1 MPWRVTESSCRACGL
16 KTKIVVET
24 GDGQVTRHLF
34 LEPATG
40 ISDEIVT
47 HTQKLQ
53 YLREIERM
61 RVERHMSSGLTMR
74 EIEEMKI
81 FHSTEAQDRYLKNVQ
96 QSKTLSQMIRNEEQ
110 YADPVKNEERMLRNA
125 KLFGNN
131 GPP

>member
-1 MPWRVTESSCRACGL
+1 
-16 KTKIVVET
+16 
-24 GDGQVTRHLF
+24 
-34 LEPATG
+34 
-40 ISDEIVT
+40 
-47 HTQKLQ
+47 
-53 YLREIERM
+53 M